1 MRGIKMRKVYSSATC
16 NRHPAPITLEERT
29 PAVRA
34 IRVDIGANERFQPV
48 LLAIIQDNQKQRC

>member
-1 MRGIKMRKVYSSATC
+1 MRKVYSSATC